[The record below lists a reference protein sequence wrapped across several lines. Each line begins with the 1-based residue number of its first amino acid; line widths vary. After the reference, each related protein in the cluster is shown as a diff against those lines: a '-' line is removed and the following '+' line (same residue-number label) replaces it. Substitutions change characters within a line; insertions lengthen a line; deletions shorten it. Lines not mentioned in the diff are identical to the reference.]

1 MNWLDIFLL
10 LVMVVSVVT
19 SFLRGFAR
27 VAVGLL
33 ASIAA
38 VIGGLWLYGT
48 AGSWLTEYV
57 SSKEV
62 ANFCGF
68 LLVFVG
74 ILLLGVI
81 TGKLLAMLFKWTGLS
96 WLDRL
101 LGAGVGLVRG
111 LLISTAIVMAIMAFS
126 PKPPPPSV
134 AGSRIAPYVVGASR
148 VMISMAPR
156 EAKDTFQAS
165 YDMVKRMWGAKFANP
180 GAVKRG
186 AAELP
191 GKEM

>member
-1 MNWLDIFLL
+1 VNWLDILLL
-10 LVMVVSVVT
+10 LVILASVVT

-38 VIGGLWLYGT
+38 VIGALWLYGT

-57 SSKEV
+57 SSKAV

-81 TGKLLAMLFKWTGLS
+81 TGKLLAMIFKWTGLS

-111 LLISTAIVMAIMAFS
+111 LLIATAMVMAIMAFS
-126 PKPPPPSV
+126 PKPPPQSV
-134 AGSRIAPYVVGASR
+134 AESRIAPYVMGASR

-165 YDMVKRMWGAKFANP
+165 YDMVKRMWA
-180 GAVKRG
+180 GAVKKG
-186 AAELP
+186 S
-191 GKEM
+191 